1 MQITI
6 TKNISELMKKLFLSM
21 AIVAISCLGLTSCQG
36 YDKKECEKLSDK
48 IEDDDLK
55 AKDYED
61 IIDQLDGLLSY
72 AEKQIEE
79 MDDAES
85 KSDRCD
91 MAEDY
96 IDSDEFAYTLK
107 FGAAV
112 AIAKEK
118 DELKGKAKEEF
129 SDKEIKSRFKKV
141 VKKIDKLVEKCEI
154 KNFYKTVADAVGSQ
168 NLDEID
174 LTD

>member
-1 MQITI
+1 MK
-6 TKNISELMKKLFLSM
+6 TKTLLVLVLLLTLM
-21 AIVAISCLGLTSCQG
+21 AVTSCKS
-36 YDKKECEKLSDK
+36 YDKKDCEKLSEK

-55 AKDYED
+55 AKDYEE

-118 DELKGKAKEEF
+118 DELKGKAKEGF

-168 NLDEID
+168 NLDGID

>member
-1 MQITI
+1 
-6 TKNISELMKKLFLSM
+6 MKKLFLSM

-96 IDSDEFAYTLK
+96 IDSDEFAYTIKL
-107 FGAAV
+107 AV
-112 AIAKEK
+112 AISKAKEN

-129 SDKEIKSRFKKV
+129 YDKEIKSRLKKV
-141 VKKIDKLVEKCEI
+141 MKKIDKLVDKCEV
-154 KNFYKTVADAVGSQ
+154 KHFYNTVSDAVGPQ
-168 NLDEID
+168 NLGGIESF
-174 LTD
+174 

>member
-1 MQITI
+1 MI
-6 TKNISELMKKLFLSM
+6 KLFLSM

-79 MDDAES
+79 FDDAVS
-85 KSDRCD
+85 KSDR
-91 MAEDY
+91 
-96 IDSDEFAYTLK
+96 
-107 FGAAV
+107 
-112 AIAKEK
+112 
-118 DELKGKAKEEF
+118 
-129 SDKEIKSRFKKV
+129 
-141 VKKIDKLVEKCEI
+141 
-154 KNFYKTVADAVGSQ
+154 
-168 NLDEID
+168 
-174 LTD
+174 

>member
-1 MQITI
+1 
-6 TKNISELMKKLFLSM
+6 MKKLFLSM

-36 YDKKECEKLSDK
+36 YDKKECEKLSEK

-55 AKDYED
+55 AKDYEE

-96 IDSDEFAYTLK
+96 IDSDEFAYTIK
-107 FGAAV
+107 FAV
-112 AIAKEK
+112 AISKAKEN
-118 DELKGKAKEEF
+118 DDLKGKAKEGF
-129 SDKEIKSRFKKV
+129 SDKEIKSRFKKIT
-141 VKKIDKLVEKCEI
+141 KKVEKLVDKCEI
-154 KNFYKTVADAVGSQ
+154 NNYEKTRDNASGISYYG
-168 NLDEID
+168 NLDLFD
-174 LTD
+174 

>member
-1 MQITI
+1 
-6 TKNISELMKKLFLSM
+6 MKKLFLTM

-36 YDKKECEKLSDK
+36 YDKKECEKLSEK

-79 MDDAES
+79 IDDAES

-96 IDSDEFAYTLK
+96 IDSDEFAYTNR
-107 FGAAV
+107 FGYALE
-112 AIAKEK
+112 IAKEK
-118 DELKGKAKEEF
+118 DELKGKAKEEYT
-129 SDKEIKSRFKKV
+129 DKEIKSRFKKV
-141 VKKIDKLVEKCEI
+141 KKKIVKLVHKCEI
-154 KNFYKTVADAVGSQ
+154 KNFYNTVIDAIGSQ
-168 NLDEID
+168 NFNDVD
-174 LTD
+174 SYDD

>member
-1 MQITI
+1 MNFSRFIFFYLSLFI
-6 TKNISELMKKLFLSM
+6 LVSCSSSENKDDFFTSRKRYSKTECKKLS
-21 AIVAISCLGLTSCQG
+21 
-36 YDKKECEKLSDK
+36 EK
-48 IEDDDLK
+48 IEENDLK
-55 AKDYED
+55 TKDYEE
-61 IIDQLDGLLSY
+61 IINQLDGLLSY
-72 AEKQIEE
+72 AENKLEAI
-79 MDDAES
+79 DDAES